1 MTSRRTIISLGAAG
15 RTARPLRRSP
25 SATPAGLPDD
35 ARSGAEHGIA
45 FARRSPEG
53 LRFIG
58 AALAFLLCLA
68 GAIALVALAASP
80 PLSWTTARTWALLGA
95 LAAGLGAIVG
105 SVLGW
110 QQAGMA
116 SDRRVPVARATL
128 SVSWRAVLAGAALI
142 AGLSLV
148 TPGDDYSQIDD
159 RIQLADIAARVLV
172 PVTIRAGWALTTLT
186 FGLILFSIPATIVI
200 APLVTIWITVLRRI
214 VADPSP
220 R

>member
-1 MTSRRTIISLGAAG
+1 
-15 RTARPLRRSP
+15 
-25 SATPAGLPDD
+25 
-35 ARSGAEHGIA
+35 
-45 FARRSPEG
+45 
-53 LRFIG
+53 
-58 AALAFLLCLA
+58 
-68 GAIALVALAASP
+68 
-80 PLSWTTARTWALLGA
+80 
-95 LAAGLGAIVG
+95 
-105 SVLGW
+105 
-110 QQAGMA
+110 MA